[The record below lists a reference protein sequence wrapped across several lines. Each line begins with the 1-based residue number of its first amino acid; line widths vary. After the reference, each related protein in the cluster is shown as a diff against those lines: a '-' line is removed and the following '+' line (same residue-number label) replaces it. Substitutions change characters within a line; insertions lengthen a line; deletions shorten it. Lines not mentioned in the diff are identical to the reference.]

1 MSQPCESTFFRTHIQ
16 TPKVTYAALVTMAS
30 IHHNSGTVMATEKRW
45 VIFVIPYQSVGGNP
59 SSIYIAPDGTITMRN
74 EEVLI

>member
-1 MSQPCESTFFRTHIQ
+1 
-16 TPKVTYAALVTMAS
+16 MAS
-30 IHHNSGTVMATEKRW
+30 IDHNSGTVMATEKRW